1 MVKQAGAPGENHE
14 KIIIWNCAMCSTKD
28 LKKGNAVCI
37 KTIIHCLNVKKKK
50 EKEKKKKRKKE
61 RKKKRH

>member
-14 KIIIWNCAMCSTKD
+14 KLIIWNCAMYSTKA

-37 KTIIHCLNVKKKK
+37 KTINHCLNVKKKK
-50 EKEKKKKRKKE
+50 KKKKKKR
-61 RKKKRH
+61 H